1 MNELSDLVIQLKKER
16 CVSLTN
22 HRASRHLA
30 PEGLSSLPVTRV
42 CAGVAQE
49 HMKIESE
56 ESGAAR
62 GRHEREMLGLFARC
76 AHQRPLGE
84 QDKSIAHTQ
93 QWSEDQE
100 TKMRGTGH
108 GSSAHK
114 LLSSEQAQIL
124 MTQLLDKRCSTC
136 GCWPFHRSHRDYRT
150 VSYLH
155 CDLGQQPNYS

>member
-1 MNELSDLVIQLKKER
+1 MCQLDKPQGIEASRTGRDLVPFQ
-16 CVSLTN
+16 S
-22 HRASRHLA
+22 
-30 PEGLSSLPVTRV
+30 PEF
-42 CAGVAQE
+42 AGVAQE

-93 QWSEDQE
+93 QWSEAQE
-100 TKMRGTGH
+100 MKMRGTGH

-114 LLSSEQAQIL
+114 LLSSEQPQIL
-124 MTQLLDKRCSTC
+124 LTQLLDKRCSTC
-136 GCWPFHRSHRDYRT
+136 GCWPFHRSHPRLSDSVIFT
-150 VSYLH
+150 L
-155 CDLGQQPNYS
+155 